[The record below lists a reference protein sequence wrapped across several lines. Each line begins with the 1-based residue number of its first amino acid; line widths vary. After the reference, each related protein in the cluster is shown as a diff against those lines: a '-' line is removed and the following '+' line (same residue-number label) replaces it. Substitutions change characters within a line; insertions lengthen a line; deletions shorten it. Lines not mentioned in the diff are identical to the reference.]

1 MYENIDSSATKDQK
15 SNADIQYF
23 VMNGENWN
31 ILMMSEPKRVLVN
44 TYFAFTTLAT
54 VGFGDYYPVSIYERA
69 VFTMIFLFGVALFSF
84 IMGELQN
91 MLKKI

>member
-1 MYENIDSSATKDQK
+1 
-15 SNADIQYF
+15 
-23 VMNGENWN
+23 MNGENWN
-31 ILMMSEPKRVLVN
+31 ILIMSGPKRVLIN

-54 VGFGDYYPVSIYERA
+54 VGFGDYYPVSVVERA
-69 VFTMIFLFGVALFSF
+69 IFTMIFLFGVALFSF

>member
-1 MYENIDSSATKDQK
+1 
-15 SNADIQYF
+15 
-23 VMNGENWN
+23 
-31 ILMMSEPKRVLVN
+31 
-44 TYFAFTTLAT
+44 
-54 VGFGDYYPVSIYERA
+54 VSIYERA